1 MYFKQG
7 VFENFLLQERESV
20 NDFLSEKESL
30 DIEAAEL
37 QHCLSIR
44 CWLWQVMQHK
54 DTKVFY
60 DVLRAFVPR

>member
-1 MYFKQG
+1 MIIYHHIRYVIISMYFKQG

-44 CWLWQVMQHK
+44 CWL
-54 DTKVFY
+54 
-60 DVLRAFVPR
+60 